1 MARAQAA
8 AVMDMRIMGMG
19 SSASSPAPV
28 AAPRRSHG
36 VGKLQDHVP
45 SPHPA
50 RVRLPNCDTAA
61 LRVHFAA
68 SA

>member
-1 MARAQAA
+1 
-8 AVMDMRIMGMG
+8 MDMRIMGMG

-28 AAPRRSHG
+28 AAPRRSHQG

-50 RVRLPNCDTAA
+50 REATKLSHGRLARPFRPLNQLQAVR
-61 LRVHFAA
+61 
-68 SA
+68 